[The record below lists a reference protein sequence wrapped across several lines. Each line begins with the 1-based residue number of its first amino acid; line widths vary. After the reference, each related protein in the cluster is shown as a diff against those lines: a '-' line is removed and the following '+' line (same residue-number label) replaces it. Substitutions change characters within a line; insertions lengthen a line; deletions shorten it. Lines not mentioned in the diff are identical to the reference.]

1 MNTDKN
7 TVIGF
12 VLLAGLF
19 FTYFWYTNK
28 QQGELETYK
37 KHYTDSIAMVKA
49 AETKAAALKAPIQI
63 DSASN
68 TTLAAVVADSV
79 KEQFT
84 EIENEV
90 IKVKFSNKG

>member
-37 KHYTDSIAMVKA
+37 KHYTDSIAMVKT
-49 AETKAAALKAPIQI
+49 AEAKAAALKTPIQI
-63 DSASN
+63 DGGVIYLDALGN
-68 TTLAAVVADSV
+68 TVIPEAAL
-79 KEQFT
+79 
-84 EIENEV
+84 EIPA
-90 IKVKFSNKG
+90 IWPTSKP